1 MNDFSFFIYFKERVL
16 PILSVVL
23 VIFAIWYIFTV
34 YLNSSKQIDKYER
47 QKINWDFS
55 DLVRDTMSQKKPLLP
70 APHQIIVEMWNTT
83 IKIKINS

>member
-1 MNDFSFFIYFKERVL
+1 MNDFSFFIYFKERIL

-55 DLVRDTMSQKKPLLP
+55 DLVRDLDFHHFFIGLENQKALKFHGLKR
-70 APHQIIVEMWNTT
+70 W
-83 IKIKINS
+83 